1 MLEPSDIIQDIK
13 NGTNSNRQF
22 ISELSYIIQDI
33 SDYRDNYCRSNQ
45 LCKKCGQE
53 LKSKEYCMQ
62 VSEYQGQE
70 VFEKGIEYY
79 CEECD

>member
-1 MLEPSDIIQDIK
+1 MLEPSDIIQNIRDNSTNEK
-13 NGTNSNRQF
+13 NF
-22 ISELSYIIQDI
+22 ISELQYIIKDLNE
-33 SDYRDNYCRSNQ
+33 YKNNYCENNQ

-70 VFEKGIEYY
+70 VFDKGTEYY
-79 CEECD
+79 CPECN